1 MKKIISL
8 SRGRTL
14 SGHTWFT
21 ARIFF
26 ILNLS
31 SLHSSG
37 KPYLGKS
44 GLGQTIN
51 LVGYGPQLLDDSL
64 GWSDYEFDCSALFI
78 PARISSR
85 RRCTA
90 DTRRLGTSCGGYD
103 PGYPLQTTWATLPG
117 VVQPT
122 RQRPMVHGTAR
133 CAPQG
138 IKGDILNI
146 LRDLLGYVRSH
157 DSCNLLLLTG
167 YLLNL
172 TNL

>member
-8 SRGRTL
+8 SRERTL

-21 ARIFF
+21 ARKFL

-31 SLHSSG
+31 SLHHSG
-37 KPYLGKS
+37 KPYLGKPR
-44 GLGQTIN
+44 LGQIVK

-64 GWSDYEFDCSALFI
+64 GWSDYESDCSALFT

-85 RRCTA
+85 RSCTA
-90 DTRRLGTSCGGYD
+90 DTRRSGTSCGGYD
-103 PGYPLQTTWATLPG
+103 PRYPWQTIWAVPPG

-122 RQRPMVHGTAR
+122 RRRLTVHGTAR
-133 CAPQG
+133 RVSQD
-138 IKGDILNI
+138 IKDDILKM
-146 LRDLLGYVRSH
+146 LRDLLGYARSRN
-157 DSCNLLLLTG
+157 SCNMLLLTG
-167 YLLNL
+167 YLLDL

>member
-21 ARIFF
+21 ARKFL

-31 SLHSSG
+31 SLHPSG
-37 KPYLGKS
+37 KPYLGKPV
-44 GLGQTIN
+44 LGRTVK

-64 GWSDYEFDCSALFI
+64 GWSDYESDYSALFK
-78 PARISSR
+78 PARISLR

-90 DTRRLGTSCGGYD
+90 DTRRSGTSYGGMTPDTHGRLHGLHTQGWPAHKMKPCG
-103 PGYPLQTTWATLPG
+103 
-117 VVQPT
+117 
-122 RQRPMVHGTAR
+122 AR
-133 CAPQG
+133 RCLAPPARYRE
-138 IKGDILNI
+138 DILKI

-157 DSCNLLLLTG
+157 DSCNLLLLSG
-167 YLLNL
+167 YLLDL
-172 TNL
+172 TYL